1 MLKFFF
7 FLKRKYENTLVKRAA
22 RKANRYFEKTGNK
35 FFVLWYNGKP
45 LVKSKQ
51 NLKEL
56 IKEGTFKKGLTITN
70 IEKMA
75 LYCTR

>member
-1 MLKFFF
+1 MLKIFISVKRFF
-7 FLKRKYENTLVKRAA
+7 ENLAVKRAV
-22 RKANRYFEKTGNK
+22 RKANRYFEQTGNK

-56 IKEGTFKKGLTITN
+56 IKNKTFKKGLTIN
-70 IEKMA
+70 DIEKMA